1 MAIARWR
8 PWSEMSGVQNEVN
21 RIFDDFFTH
30 SANEGNAIFAPPLD
44 IAETEN
50 EILVKIE
57 VPGVPQG
64 DIDITVH
71 DGVLTVKGE
80 KKVAKEDKNLQW
92 HRIERA
98 YGSFA
103 RSLTLPNTVSHDSI
117 KAAYKDGVL
126 TLSMA
131 KREETKP
138 RQIKIS

>member
-21 RIFDDFFTH
+21 RIFEDFFTR
-30 SANEGNAIFAPPLD
+30 STTEGNAIFAPPLD
-44 IAETEN
+44 IAESEN
-50 EILVKIE
+50 EIVVKVE
-57 VPGVPQG
+57 VPGIAQK

-80 KKVAKEDKNLQW
+80 KRVEKDDKNLQW
-92 HRIERA
+92 HRIERS

-103 RSLTLPNTVSHDSI
+103 RSLTLPNTVNQENI

-126 TLSMA
+126 TLTLA

-138 RQIKIS
+138 RQINIS